1 MDEVRERGARMRA
14 QLNLPIRTEV
24 PAGIRQDYQGF
35 IDRYVFGETWCREE
49 IDLRTRSIATVSML
63 IAQGRSEQLAHHVK
77 TALGNGVTRD
87 ELRGIIWHGAVYC
100 GVPAASAAFSVATEV
115 FDTIDSHI
123 DE

>member
-1 MDEVRERGARMRA
+1 MRA
-14 QLNLPIRTEV
+14 RLNLPTPADV
-24 PAGIRQDYQGF
+24 PAGIQRDYQGF

-63 IAQGRSEQLAHHVK
+63 IAQGRTEQLAYHVK

-87 ELRGIIWHGAVYC
+87 ELRAIIWHGAVYC
-100 GVPAASAAFSVATEV
+100 GVPAASAAFRVAAEV
-115 FDTIDSHI
+115 FDAISSDA